1 MVGFDLSSLEGVK
14 GVCVGVFV
22 CACVCWGRG
31 GGEGTFMYDKRS
43 ELIFENTCIMI
54 QINGCYCSF
63 LIPVIL

>member
-1 MVGFDLSSLEGVK
+1 MCVLVCLFVH
-14 GVCVGVFV
+14 VCVG
-22 CACVCWGRG
+22 GGG